1 MENKTV
7 KELKQIAK
15 ERNIKYYYK
24 FKKEDL
30 VRALNAT
37 PSRDTSQRSILSWLL
52 RRPVVAPKPVVS
64 PRHIAQSPRRDK
76 PVVASRSVSNDL
88 ISLGSARL
96 VNREMPRDDRAIID
110 EPFQDTTEIIIPRPV
125 VAPKPSLF
133 SRFKKTAINAVYRG
147 FNRVLEV
154 IDPYVPTPV
163 KNTVIKVKRGVG
175 RTIKSL
181 KDIVFTP
188 AAPVAPQPAPAPRPI
203 VFELTKH
210 AVKNVAKQY
219 SYEAAGGQ
227 QDVSSFLEMV
237 REAALKVLRENKN
250 KKVWFALKCEMSRLI
265 ILTGDELIE
274 VATFSSKSKI
284 VLEATDLGELY
295 DIAKE
300 RILENMVNFN
310 TNGSNWKVSNIL
322 RMDINMINYSP
333 LSASSWIELDAYIL
347 KKNAV
352 INMKNNDDECF
363 KWCVT
368 RALNMKNNHPER
380 IDKELIE
387 KSKELN
393 WDGIEFPFKLNQ
405 IAKFEKNNPDISIAV
420 FCFKDEKFSPMNQ
433 LKNYGR
439 KHHIDLLYISNK
451 VTSHYCLIKNF
462 SRLMNSSKSKDE
474 HKKYYCRNCML
485 GYRSEEALSKHW
497 PYCKEHSCVRV
508 ELPEKGSSIGFRH
521 PGRKMRVPF
530 VIYADFES
538 YIKPIYTCGPDE
550 KKSFTKEYQKHT
562 PSSFCYYIKCFD
574 ENVYKGKLVT
584 YTAMSETDDVA
595 GKFVESIGKD
605 VIDIYERTKFPKKI
619 VMTDEDEKNYN
630 DSKVCHICEEELE
643 DDDKVK
649 DHCHLTGKYRGAAH
663 DDCNKKYR
671 VPKFIP
677 IVFHNLAGYDCHLFI
692 KKLASSIP
700 GELKCIP
707 SNEEKYISFSKEIKV
722 GEFIDK
728 KGKTREVKR
737 ELRFIDSYKFMGSSL
752 KDLTDNLVKD
762 LCHECSRLDA
772 KTCKAD
778 CMNRKGDKCKCKAN
792 CKECENRKFKKGDE
806 MCKNLNY
813 IYTGEKRD
821 LLLRKGVYPYDW
833 VDSIDKFSE
842 TQLPPIES
850 FYSKLCDE
858 GISNEDYLHAEKVWK
873 VFNCQTFRDYH
884 DIYNVSDVLNLADVY
899 ENFRDVCSENYGIDP
914 AHHFTSPGLAWDA
927 ALKKTKIELELLND
941 YDMLLMI
948 QKGIRGGISMISNRY
963 GVANNVYMNEMYDKS
978 KESTYI
984 QYLDA
989 NNLYGWAMSKPLP
1002 THGFEWMSESEL
1014 ENWKS
1019 IPCILEVDLDYP
1031 ESLHD
1036 SHSDYPL
1043 APERM
1048 ILNKVEKLVP
1058 NLNNKKN
1065 YAVHYE
1071 NLKEYISLG
1080 LKITKIHRGIKFE
1093 ERPWLKEYIDLN
1105 TNLRTKAKNEF
1116 EKDFFKLMNN
1126 SVFGKTM
1133 ENIEKRMNVKLV
1145 TTKEKAMKLSSHPN
1159 FESFTI
1165 FDEHLIAIHMKR
1177 EKMYY
1182 NKPIY
1187 LGMCILDLSKTL
1199 MYDFHY
1205 NFIKEKYGS
1214 RAKLLMTDTD
1224 SLIYEIKT
1232 DDFYKDIAK
1241 DVQSKFDTS
1250 EFDKNHPSINNF
1262 GFKNG
1267 VNKKVIGMFKDEAG
1281 GKQIIEF
1288 VGLRS
1293 KLYSYKLYDKEHKR
1307 CKGVKRS
1314 VVAKTI
1320 THEDYKNCL
1329 ISKQEQL
1336 RTMNVIRSHGHEIY
1350 TEQINKVALSADDDK
1365 RIILDDG
1372 MHTLAYGHW
1381 RAEMK

>member
-15 ERNIKYYYK
+15 ERKIKGYYK

-30 VRALNAT
+30 VRALQ
-37 PSRDTSQRSILSWLL
+37 PQRSLLSWLL
-52 RRPVVAPKPVVS
+52 PRPVPAPRPI
-64 PRHIAQSPRRDK
+64 PA
-76 PVVASRSVSNDL
+76 
-88 ISLGSARL
+88 
-96 VNREMPRDDRAIID
+96 
-110 EPFQDTTEIIIPRPV
+110 PRPV
-125 VAPKPSLF
+125 VAQSPIVQRPVPAPRPIPAQRPVARVESAIIDGPFQDTSKIITPQPVTAPRPGLF
-133 SRFKKTAINAVYRG
+133 LRFKTTAINAVNHG
-147 FNRVLEV
+147 FNRVLKV

-163 KNTVIKVKRGVG
+163 KNVVRNVTKGVG
-175 RTIKSL
+175 QTIKSL

-188 AAPVAPQPAPAPRPI
+188 ATLVAPTRPIPAPRPKRARPVPAPRPI
-203 VFELTKH
+203 VFKLTNH

-219 SYEAAGGQ
+219 SYEAAGEQ
-227 QDVSSFLEMV
+227 QDVSAFLERV

-300 RILENMVNFN
+300 RIIENMVNFN

-322 RMDINMINYSP
+322 RMDINMINYNP
-333 LSASSWIELDAYIL
+333 LRASSWIELDEYIL

-352 INMKNNDDECF
+352 INMKNNDNECF

-393 WDGIEFPFKLNQ
+393 WDGIEFPFKIDQ

-439 KHHIDLLYISNK
+439 KHHIELLYTSNK
-451 VTSHYCLIKNF
+451 VTSHNCLIKNF

-485 GYRSEEALSKHW
+485 GYRSKEALSKHW

-508 ELPEKGSSIGFRH
+508 ELPEKGSSVGFRH
-521 PGRKMRVPF
+521 PERKMRVPF

-584 YTAMSETDDVA
+584 YTSTSETDDVA

-605 VIDIYERTKFPKKI
+605 VIDIYERTKFPKKM
-619 VMTDEDEKNYN
+619 VLTDEDEKNYN
-630 DSKVCHICEEELE
+630 DAKVCHICEEELE
-643 DDDKVK
+643 DDKVK
-649 DHCHLTGKYRGAAH
+649 DHCHLTGKYRGAVH

-737 ELRFIDSYKFMGSSL
+737 ELRFIDSFKFMGSSL
-752 KDLTDNLVKD
+752 DSL
-762 LCHECSRLDA
+762 S
-772 KTCKAD
+772 
-778 CMNRKGDKCKCKAN
+778 
-792 CKECENRKFKKGDE
+792 
-806 MCKNLNY
+806 KNLTKDQFKNIKSY
-813 IYTGEKRD
+813 YSNKQLD
-821 LLLRKGVYPYDW
+821 LLIRKGVYPYDW
-833 VDSIDKFSE
+833 VDSINKFSE

-850 FYSKLCDE
+850 FYSKLNDE
-858 GISNEDYLHAEKVWK
+858 GISDEDYLHAQKVWK
-873 VFNCQTFRDYH
+873 VFKCETFRDYH
-884 DIYNVSDVLNLADVY
+884 NIYNVSDVLILADVF

-963 GVANNVYMNEMYDKS
+963 GVANNVYMNEMYDPS

-1002 THGFEWMSESEL
+1002 THGFEWMSESDI

-1019 IPCILEVDLDYP
+1019 ISCILEVDLDYP

-1036 SHSDYPL
+1036 MHSDYPL

-1065 YAVHYE
+1065 YVVHYE
-1071 NLKEYISLG
+1071 NLKMYISLG

-1133 ENIEKRMNVKLV
+1133 ENIEKRVNVKLV

-1241 DVQSKFDTS
+1241 DVESKFDTS
-1250 EFDKNHPSINNF
+1250 EFDKDHPSIKDF
-1262 GFKNG
+1262 GFKVG
-1267 VNKKVIGMFKDEAG
+1267 KNKKVIGMFKDETG

-1307 CKGVKRS
+1307 CKGVKKS

-1329 ISKQEQL
+1329 ISKKEQL
-1336 RTMNVIRSHGHEIY
+1336 RTMNVIRSHGHEYI
-1350 TEQINKVALSADDDK
+1350 QNKLTKSPSALTMIKESSWK
-1365 RIILDDG
+1365 MECTPWLTGIIAKPTKKVKIIKNQTG
-1372 MHTLAYGHW
+1372 NQSKSNQTSGTHKV
-1381 RAEMK
+1381 R

>member
-15 ERNIKYYYK
+15 ERKIKGYYK

-30 VRALNAT
+30 VRALQ
-37 PSRDTSQRSILSWLL
+37 PQRSLLSWLL
-52 RRPVVAPKPVVS
+52 PRPVPAPRPI
-64 PRHIAQSPRRDK
+64 PA
-76 PVVASRSVSNDL
+76 
-88 ISLGSARL
+88 
-96 VNREMPRDDRAIID
+96 
-110 EPFQDTTEIIIPRPV
+110 PRPV
-125 VAPKPSLF
+125 VVQSPIVQRPVPTPRPVVRDETSIIDGPFQYTSEIITPKPVPTPRPGLF
-133 SRFKKTAINAVYRG
+133 SRFKTAVNHG
-147 FNRVLEV
+147 FNRVLKV

-163 KNTVIKVKRGVG
+163 KNVVRNVKKGVG
-175 RTIKSL
+175 QTIKSL
-181 KDIVFTP
+181 KDIVITP
-188 AAPVAPQPAPAPRPI
+188 AAPVAPTRPIPAPRPKRARPVPAPRPV
-203 VFELTKH
+203 VFKLTKH
-210 AVKNVAKQY
+210 AVKNVANQY
-219 SYEAAGGQ
+219 SYDAAGGQ
-227 QDVSSFLEMV
+227 QDVSAFLERV
-237 REAALKVLRENKN
+237 REAALKVLRENRN

-274 VATFSSKSKI
+274 VATFTSKSKI

-322 RMDINMINYSP
+322 RMDINMINYNP
-333 LSASSWIELDAYIL
+333 LRASSWIELDEYIL

-352 INMKNNDDECF
+352 INMKNNDNECF

-393 WDGIEFPFKLNQ
+393 WEGIEFPFKIDQ

-420 FCFKDEKFSPMNQ
+420 FCFKDEKFRPMNQ

-439 KHHIDLLYISNK
+439 KHHIDLLYTSNK
-451 VTSHYCLIKNF
+451 VTNHYCLIKNF

-474 HKKYYCRNCML
+474 RKKYYCRNCML
-485 GYRSEEALSKHW
+485 GYRSKEALSKHW

-508 ELPEKGSSIGFRH
+508 ELPEKGSSVGFRH
-521 PGRKMRVPF
+521 PERKMRVPF

-574 ENVYKGKLVT
+574 ENVYKGNPVT

-619 VMTDEDEKNYN
+619 KMTDEDEKNYN

-752 KDLTDNLVKD
+752 DSL
-762 LCHECSRLDA
+762 S
-772 KTCKAD
+772 
-778 CMNRKGDKCKCKAN
+778 
-792 CKECENRKFKKGDE
+792 
-806 MCKNLNY
+806 KNLTKDQFKNIKSY
-813 IYTGEKRD
+813 YSSKQLD
-821 LLLRKGVYPYDW
+821 LLIRKGVYPYDW
-833 VDSIDKFSE
+833 VDSINKFSE

-850 FYSKLCDE
+850 FYSKLNDE
-858 GISNEDYLHAEKVWK
+858 GISNEDYLHAQKVWK
-873 VFNCQTFRDYH
+873 VFKCETFRDYH
-884 DIYNVSDVLNLADVY
+884 NIYNVSDVLILADVF

-963 GVANNVYMNEMYDKS
+963 GVANNVYMNEMYDPS

-1014 ENWKS
+1014 ENWKY
-1019 IPCILEVDLDYP
+1019 IPCILEVDLDYQ

-1036 SHSDYPL
+1036 MHSDYPL

-1065 YAVHYE
+1065 YVVHNE
-1071 NLKEYISLG
+1071 NLKMYISLG

-1133 ENIEKRMNVKLV
+1133 ENIEKRVNVKLV

-1224 SLIYEIKT
+1224 TLIYEIKT
-1232 DDFYKDIAK
+1232 DDFYKDIAE
-1241 DVQSKFDTS
+1241 DVESKFDTS
-1250 EFDKNHPSINNF
+1250 EFDKDHPSIKDF

-1267 VNKKVIGMFKDEAG
+1267 VNKKVIGMFKDETG

-1307 CKGVKRS
+1307 CKGVKKS

-1365 RIILDDG
+1365 RIILEDG
-1372 MHTLAYGHW
+1372 MHTLAYGHYSQANEE
-1381 RAEMK
+1381 RKNN

>member
-15 ERNIKYYYK
+15 ERKIKGYYK

-30 VRALNAT
+30 VIALR
-37 PSRDTSQRSILSWLL
+37 PQRSILSWLL
-52 RRPVVAPKPVVS
+52 PRSVPTPRPIPAPRPVVAQRPIPA
-64 PRHIAQSPRRDK
+64 P
-76 PVVASRSVSNDL
+76 RSV
-88 ISLGSARL
+88 AR
-96 VNREMPRDDRAIID
+96 VESAIID
-110 EPFQDTTEIIIPRPV
+110 EPFQDTSEIITPQPVPAPRPG
-125 VAPKPSLF
+125 LF
-133 SRFKKTAINAVYRG
+133 SRFKTTAINAVNHG
-147 FNRVLEV
+147 FNRVLKV
-154 IDPYVPTPV
+154 IDPYVPIPV
-163 KNTVIKVKRGVG
+163 KNVVRNVKKGVG
-175 RTIKSL
+175 QKIKSL

-188 AAPVAPQPAPAPRPI
+188 AAPVAPRPIPAPRPKRARPVPAPRPV
-203 VFELTKH
+203 VFKLTNH

-219 SYEAAGGQ
+219 SYDAAGGQ
-227 QDVSSFLEMV
+227 QDVSAFLERV

-300 RILENMVNFN
+300 RIIENMVNFN

-322 RMDINMINYSP
+322 RMDINMINYNP
-333 LSASSWIELDAYIL
+333 LRASSWIELDEYIL

-352 INMKNNDDECF
+352 INMKNNDNECF
-363 KWCVT
+363 IWCVT
-368 RALNMKNNHPER
+368 RALNIKNNHPER

-393 WDGIEFPFKLNQ
+393 WDGIEFPFKIGQ

-439 KHHIDLLYISNK
+439 KHHIDLLYTSNK

-485 GYRSEEALSKHW
+485 GYRSKEALSKHW

-508 ELPEKGSSIGFRH
+508 ELPEKGSSVGFRH

-584 YTAMSETDDVA
+584 YTAKSETDDVA
-595 GKFVESIGKD
+595 GKFVESIGED

-619 VMTDEDEKNYN
+619 VMTDEDEKIYN

-762 LCHECSRLDA
+762 LCHECSRLDVKA
-772 KTCKAD
+772 CKAD
-778 CMNRKGDKCKCKAN
+778 CQDRKTICKCKAN
-792 CKECENRKFKKGDE
+792 CKECAYRRTKKGDK
-806 MCKNLNY
+806 MCKNLNSV
-813 IYTGEKRD
+813 YTEEKRD

-842 TQLPPIES
+842 TQLPPHEA
-850 FYSKLCDE
+850 FYSKLNDE
-858 GISNEDYLHAEKVWK
+858 GISDDDYLHAEKVWK

-884 DIYNVSDVLNLADVY
+884 DIYNVSDVLILADVF

-963 GVANNVYMNEMYDKS
+963 GVANNVYMNEMYDPS

-1014 ENWKS
+1014 DNWKS

-1036 SHSDYPL
+1036 MHSDYPL

-1065 YAVHYE
+1065 YVVHYE
-1071 NLKEYISLG
+1071 NLKMYISLG
-1080 LKITKIHRGIKFE
+1080 LKITKTHRGIKFE

-1133 ENIEKRMNVKLV
+1133 ENIEKRVNVKLV

-1214 RAKLLMTDTD
+1214 SAKLLMTDTD

-1250 EFDKNHPSINNF
+1250 EFDKNHPSINDF

-1267 VNKKVIGMFKDEAG
+1267 VNKKVIGMFKDETG

-1307 CKGVKRS
+1307 CKGVKRT

-1365 RIILDDG
+1365 RIILEDG
-1372 MHTLAYGHW
+1372 MHTLAYGHYSQANEE
-1381 RAEMK
+1381 RKNN

>member
-1 MENKTV
+1 
-7 KELKQIAK
+7 
-15 ERNIKYYYK
+15 
-24 FKKEDL
+24 
-30 VRALNAT
+30 
-37 PSRDTSQRSILSWLL
+37 
-52 RRPVVAPKPVVS
+52 
-64 PRHIAQSPRRDK
+64 
-76 PVVASRSVSNDL
+76 
-88 ISLGSARL
+88 
-96 VNREMPRDDRAIID
+96 
-110 EPFQDTTEIIIPRPV
+110 
-125 VAPKPSLF
+125 
-133 SRFKKTAINAVYRG
+133 
-147 FNRVLEV
+147 
-154 IDPYVPTPV
+154 
-163 KNTVIKVKRGVG
+163 
-175 RTIKSL
+175 
-181 KDIVFTP
+181 
-188 AAPVAPQPAPAPRPI
+188 
-203 VFELTKH
+203 
-210 AVKNVAKQY
+210 
-219 SYEAAGGQ
+219 
-227 QDVSSFLEMV
+227 
-237 REAALKVLRENKN
+237 
-250 KKVWFALKCEMSRLI
+250 
-265 ILTGDELIE
+265 
-274 VATFSSKSKI
+274 
-284 VLEATDLGELY
+284 
-295 DIAKE
+295 
-300 RILENMVNFN
+300 
-310 TNGSNWKVSNIL
+310 
-322 RMDINMINYSP
+322 
-333 LSASSWIELDAYIL
+333 
-347 KKNAV
+347 
-352 INMKNNDDECF
+352 
-363 KWCVT
+363 
-368 RALNMKNNHPER
+368 
-380 IDKELIE
+380 
-387 KSKELN
+387 
-393 WDGIEFPFKLNQ
+393 
-405 IAKFEKNNPDISIAV
+405 
-420 FCFKDEKFSPMNQ
+420 
-433 LKNYGR
+433 
-439 KHHIDLLYISNK
+439 
-451 VTSHYCLIKNF
+451 
-462 SRLMNSSKSKDE
+462 
-474 HKKYYCRNCML
+474 
-485 GYRSEEALSKHW
+485 
-497 PYCKEHSCVRV
+497 
-508 ELPEKGSSIGFRH
+508 
-521 PGRKMRVPF
+521 MRVPF

-574 ENVYKGKLVT
+574 ESVYKGKLVT
-584 YTAMSETDDVA
+584 YTQMSETDDVA

-619 VMTDEDEKNYN
+619 KMNDEDLQNYN
-630 DSKVCHICEEELE
+630 DAKVCHICEEELE
-643 DDDKVK
+643 DDKVK

-663 DDCNKKYR
+663 NDCNINYKI
-671 VPKFIP
+671 PKFIP

-752 KDLTDNLVKD
+752 
-762 LCHECSRLDA
+762 
-772 KTCKAD
+772 D
-778 CMNRKGDKCKCKAN
+778 CLS
-792 CKECENRKFKKGDE
+792 
-806 MCKNLNY
+806 KNLTKDQFKNIKSY
-813 IYTGEKRD
+813 YSGKQLD

-842 TQLPPIES
+842 TQLPPHEA

-858 GISNEDYLHAEKVWK
+858 GIRHEDYLHAQNVWN

-884 DIYNVSDVLNLADVY
+884 DIYNVSDVLILADVF

-927 ALKKTKIELELLND
+927 ALKKTKIELELLTD
-941 YDMLLMI
+941 FDMLLMM

-1014 ENWKS
+1014 DHWKY
-1019 IPCILEVDLDYP
+1019 IPCLLEVDLDYP

-1036 SHSDYPL
+1036 MHSDYPL

-1058 NLNNKKN
+1058 NLKNKKN
-1065 YAVHYE
+1065 YVVHNE
-1071 NLKEYISLG
+1071 NLKMYISQG

-1133 ENIEKRMNVKLV
+1133 ENIEKRVNVRLV

-1205 NFIKEKYGS
+1205 NYIKEKYGPH
-1214 RAKLLMTDTD
+1214 AKLLMTDTD

-1232 DDFYKDIAK
+1232 DDFYKDIAE
-1241 DVQSKFDTS
+1241 DVESKFDTS
-1250 EFDKNHPSINNF
+1250 EFDKDHPAIKDF
-1262 GFKNG
+1262 GFKVG
-1267 VNKKVIGMFKDEAG
+1267 KNKKVIGMFKDETG

-1293 KLYSYKLYDKEHKR
+1293 KLYSYKLHEKEHKR
-1307 CKGVKRS
+1307 CKGVKKS

-1329 ISKQEQL
+1329 KTKQEQL
-1336 RTMNVIRSHGHEIY
+1336 RKMNVIRSHGHEIY
-1350 TEQINKVALSADDDK
+1350 TQQINKVALSADDDK
-1365 RIILDDG
+1365 RIILADG
-1372 MHTLAYGHW
+1372 MQTLAYGHW
-1381 RAEMK
+1381 RAEMSADR

>member
-15 ERNIKYYYK
+15 ERRIKYYYK
-24 FKKEDL
+24 LKKEDL
-30 VRALNAT
+30 VRALQ
-37 PSRDTSQRSILSWLL
+37 PQRSILSWV
-52 RRPVVAPKPVVS
+52 RSVVAPQPVQRPVPA
-64 PRHIAQSPRRDK
+64 PRSIPAPRPVAQRPVPAPR
-76 PVVASRSVSNDL
+76 PVSNEL
-88 ISLGSARL
+88 ISFGPARL
-96 VNREMPRDDRAIID
+96 ENREIAPRPSMMD
-110 EPFQDTTEIIIPRPV
+110 EPFQDTTEIITPQPVPAPR
-125 VAPKPSLF
+125 PSLF
-133 SRFKKTAINAVYRG
+133 SRFKTSAINAVNHG
-147 FNRVLEV
+147 FNQVLEA

-163 KNTVIKVKRGVG
+163 KNTVINVRRGVG
-175 RTIKSL
+175 QTIKSL
-181 KDIVFTP
+181 KEIAFTP
-188 AAPVAPQPAPAPRPI
+188 VPAPRPAPQPRRARPVPAPRPI
-203 VFELTKH
+203 VFKLTNH

-227 QDVSSFLEMV
+227 QDVSAFLERA
-237 REAALKVLRENKN
+237 REAALKVLSENRN
-250 KKVWFALKCEMSRLI
+250 KKVWFALKCEMSRPI
-265 ILTGDELIE
+265 ILTGEELIE
-274 VATFSSKSKI
+274 VATFTCKSKI
-284 VLEATDLGELY
+284 VLEATHLGEVY
-295 DIAKE
+295 DVNVE
-300 RILENMVNFN
+300 RILENIVNFN
-310 TNGSNWKVSNIL
+310 TNGSNWRVSSIL
-322 RMDINMINYSP
+322 RMDINMINYNP
-333 LSASSWIELDAYIL
+333 LSASSWIELKKFIV

-352 INMKNNDDECF
+352 INMKNKDDECF

-368 RALNMKNNHPER
+368 RALNMKVRDNER
-380 IDKELIE
+380 IDKELI
-387 KSKELN
+387 KQSKELN
-393 WDGIEFPFKLNQ
+393 WEGIEFPFKLSQ

-420 FCFKDEKFSPMNQ
+420 FCFEDKKPIPLNQ
-433 LKNYGR
+433 IKNDGW
-439 KHHIDLLYISNK
+439 KHHIDLLL
-451 VTSHYCLIKNF
+451 VTPDAGAERARLDAGAECTRLANGAERATDQVTNHYCLIKNF

-485 GYRSEEALSKHW
+485 GYRSKEALSKHW
-497 PYCKEHSCVRV
+497 PYCKEHGCVRV
-508 ELPEKGSSIGFRH
+508 ELPKKDTFLKFSH
-521 PGRKMRVPF
+521 PERKMRVPF

-538 YIKPIYTCGPDE
+538 YIKPISTCDPDE
-550 KKSFTKEYQKHT
+550 KQSFTKKYQKHT

-574 ENVYKGKLVT
+574 ENVYEGKLVT
-584 YTAMSETDDVA
+584 YTAESETDDVA

-605 VIDIYERTKFPKKI
+605 VIDIYERTKSPKKI
-619 VMTDEDEKNYN
+619 EMTDEDEKNYKN
-630 DSKVCHICEEELE
+630 AKDCHICEKELE
-643 DDDKVK
+643 GDKVK

-663 DDCNKKYR
+663 NNCNTKYR

-700 GELKCIP
+700 GDLKCIP

-722 GEFIDK
+722 GEFI
-728 KGKTREVKR
+728 GKDGKPHDVKR
-737 ELRFIDSYKFMGSSL
+737 ELRFIDSYKFMSSSL
-752 KDLTDNLVKD
+752 DSLAKNLTDGQ
-762 LCHECSRLDA
+762 
-772 KTCKAD
+772 CKNVAQYYS
-778 CMNRKGDKCKCKAN
+778 G
-792 CKECENRKFKKGDE
+792 EKFK
-806 MCKNLNY
+806 L
-813 IYTGEKRD
+813 IR
-821 LLLRKGVYPYDW
+821 RKGVYPYDW

-842 TQLPPIES
+842 TQLPPIDA
-850 FYSKLCDE
+850 FYSKLNNE
-858 GISNEDYLHAEKVWK
+858 GISAEDYRHAQK
-873 VFNCQTFRDYH
+873 VFKVFGCETFRDYH
-884 DIYNVSDVLNLADVY
+884 DIYNVSDVLILADVF

-927 ALKKTKIELELLND
+927 ALKKTNINLELISD
-941 YDMLLMI
+941 YDMLLMS

-963 GVANNVYMNEMYDKS
+963 GVANNVYMNEMYDPS

-1002 THGFEWMSESEL
+1002 THGFEWMSENEL
-1014 ENWKS
+1014 SNWRS
-1019 IPCILEVDLDYP
+1019 MSCILEVDLDYP

-1036 SHSDYPL
+1036 DHSDYPL

-1048 ILNKVEKLVP
+1048 LIGKVEKLVP

-1065 YAVHYE
+1065 YVVHYE
-1071 NLKEYISLG
+1071 NLKMYISQG

-1105 TNLRTKAKNEF
+1105 TNLRTKANNEF

-1133 ENIEKRMNVKLV
+1133 ENIEKWVNVKLV

-1165 FDEHLIAIHMKR
+1165 FDEHLIAVHMKR

-1199 MYDFHY
+1199 MYDFVY
-1205 NFIKEKYGS
+1205 NYIKPMYGP

-1232 DDFYKDIAK
+1232 NDFYKDISE
-1241 DVQSKFDTS
+1241 DVESKFDTS
-1250 EFDKNHPSINNF
+1250 EFDKDHPAIKDF
-1262 GFKNG
+1262 GFKVG
-1267 VNKKVIGMFKDEAG
+1267 KNKKVIGMFKDETG

-1288 VGLRS
+1288 IGLRS
-1293 KLYSYKLYDKEHKR
+1293 KLYSYKLHEKEHKR
-1307 CKGVKRS
+1307 CKGVKKS

-1329 ISKQEQL
+1329 LSKKEQL
-1336 RTMNVIRSHGHEIY
+1336 RKMNVIRSHDHNIY

-1365 RIILDDG
+1365 RIILADG
-1372 MHTLAYGHW
+1372 MHTLAIGHW
-1381 RAEMK
+1381 RAEMTADR